1 MQIKE
6 ISYSMMRKSLTITS
20 FILIVIPILI
30 ISWVTTYNL
39 KKCAVHKIEMVESS
53 IIEHRKDVIN
63 LFLKKQE
70 DLLVTLTGMYSLDYL
85 GQKEH
90 LERLFIAVNQT
101 NDIVD
106 LHVIDSSGEQMAYVG
121 PYRSSIKGKSY
132 QGMPWFEDVLVSGRH
147 ISDVFTGYRDVPHL
161 VVAATDPLKTYI
173 LRATI
178 NSEIFNALLP
188 SAQIGPNGDAY
199 IVNRAGEFQ
208 TPSLQNARTLLA
220 AEKKFLEYHEGA
232 VVRTIGPNLYTT
244 RWIKDGQWLLVIKSR
259 IEDSF
264 DMLYKTRNTHF
275 FIIGI
280 TSSIVLMVAAFIS
293 WYMVRRLELADR
305 GRLEIEQHVIQ
316 VEKMA
321 TLGRL
326 AAGIAHEIN
335 NPLQMITSQAGWI
348 DELLVEEDPNQIKN
362 LGEYKESIDKIK
374 YHVTRAGTITHRL
387 LGFSRKMTAD
397 KECVNVNELIEE
409 TLSFVE
415 KDALHNNIRIVKKFA
430 ADLPTTMTDGPQL
443 QQVFLNLLN
452 NGLDAVKENGEIEI
466 RTREEANTIYIGF
479 TDSGTG
485 IQPEIMDKIF
495 DPFFTTKDPGKG
507 TGLGM
512 SICYDIIRKL
522 GGEIDARNRK
532 KGGAVFTLKLPI
544 IALGD

>member
-30 ISWVTTYNL
+30 ISWVTTYNI

-63 LFLKKQE
+63 LFLKEQG

-85 GQKEH
+85 GQQEH

-101 NDIVD
+101 NEIVD
-106 LHVIDSSGEQMAYVG
+106 LHVIDSSGEQLAYVG

-132 QGMPWFEDVLVSGRH
+132 HGMPWFEEVLVSGRH
-147 ISDVFTGYRDVPHL
+147 VSDVFSGYRDVPHL
-161 VVAATDPLKTYI
+161 VVAVTDPLKTYI

-178 NSEIFNALLP
+178 NSEIFNALLL
-188 SAQIGPNGDAY
+188 SAQIGANGDAY
-199 IVNRAGEFQ
+199 IINREGEFQ
-208 TPSLQNARTLLA
+208 TPSLQGAKALTA
-220 AEKKFLEYHEGA
+220 EEKKFLEHHEGTA
-232 VVRTIGPNLYTT
+232 VQTIGADLYTSK
-244 RWIKDGQWLLVIKSR
+244 WIHDGQWLLVIKSR

-264 DMLYKTRNTHF
+264 DMLYKTRNAHF

-280 TSSIVLMVAAFIS
+280 TSSIVLMVAVFVS
-293 WYMVRRLELADR
+293 WYMVRRLEIADR
-305 GRLEIEQHVIQ
+305 GRLEIEQHIIQ

-335 NPLQMITSQAGWI
+335 NPLQMITNQAGWI
-348 DELLVEEDPNQIKN
+348 DELLVEENPSQVKN
-362 LGEYKESIDKIK
+362 LEEYQESIGKIK

-397 KECVNVNELIEE
+397 KECVNVNELIDE

-415 KDALHNNIRIVKKFA
+415 KDALHKNIHIVKKFA
-430 ADLPTTMTDGPQL
+430 TDLPTTMTDGRQL

-452 NGLDAVKENGEIEI
+452 NGLDAVKEDGEIEI
-466 RTREEANTIYIGF
+466 QTREEANFICIGF
-479 TDSGTG
+479 ADSGTG
-485 IQPEIMDKIF
+485 IEPEVMDKLF

-522 GGEIDARNRK
+522 GGEIDVRNRK

-544 IALGD
+544 VQLGD